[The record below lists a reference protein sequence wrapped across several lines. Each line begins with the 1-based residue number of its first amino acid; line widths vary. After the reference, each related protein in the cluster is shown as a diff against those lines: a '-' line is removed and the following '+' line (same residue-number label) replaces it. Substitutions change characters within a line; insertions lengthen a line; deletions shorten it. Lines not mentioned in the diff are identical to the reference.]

1 MASAWGLISFPFVET
16 DCFFIDLFVSLASTL
31 WLQPV
36 AFPWVVGLALSNF
49 VIVEEERLLCKRC
62 YAKLC

>member
-1 MASAWGLISFPFVET
+1 MASAWGLISFPFVENGL
-16 DCFFIDLFVSLASTL
+16 FFIDLFVSFASTP

-49 VIVEEERLLCKRC
+49 VIVEVKLL
-62 YAKLC
+62 L